1 MAADPH
7 AIFRAWTERFD
18 LWFAVPGSVRME
30 GTVGSVFFFET
41 EFEGRRH
48 PHYGRFL
55 RLVPDERIELTWVT
69 AATGG
74 CETVVEVTI
83 TPYSRGAGLRLT
95 HSGFPDER
103 SRSRH
108 EDAWPGVLR
117 HLDKMLGLHPEIAT
131 RGAPGSA
138 PGPSVGPRSRAGRSG
153 PKHPALRL

>member
-1 MAADPH
+1 MKANTGPKDRPIEPRSTPIGFTVEREMRAEPRSL
-7 AIFRAWTERFD
+7 FRAWTERFD

-55 RLVPDERIELTWVT
+55 RLVPDELIELTWVT

-74 CETVVEVTI
+74 VEAVVSVSL
-83 TPYSRGAGLRLT
+83 TPKSPGTMLRLT
-95 HSGFPDER
+95 HSGFPDEA

-108 EDAWPGVLR
+108 ADAWPGVLN
-117 HLDKMLGLHPEIAT
+117 HLDRALGS
-131 RGAPGSA
+131 PG
-138 PGPSVGPRSRAGRSG
+138 
-153 PKHPALRL
+153 